1 MRACLL
7 VMLCLRCE
15 REKRGERKGECGS
28 EGARE
33 GGGRAGH
40 ACLLCYACDVYE
52 REDEREIERGREIEG
67 AKQRASERA
76 VITNSIAHCG
86 LAGADAGN
94 ITFYSTPA
102 R

>member
-1 MRACLL
+1 MRERGSERGREDGL
-7 VMLCLRCE
+7 VML
-15 REKRGERKGECGS
+15 
-28 EGARE
+28 
-33 GGGRAGH
+33 

-76 VITNSIAHCG
+76 VIANSIAHCG